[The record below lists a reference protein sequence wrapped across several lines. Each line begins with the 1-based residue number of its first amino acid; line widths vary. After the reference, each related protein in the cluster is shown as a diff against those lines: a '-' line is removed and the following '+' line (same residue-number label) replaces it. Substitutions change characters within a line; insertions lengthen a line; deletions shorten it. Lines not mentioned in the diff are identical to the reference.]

1 MESGKSFFGGLMGRP
16 LTPLLPPAVFLPPI
30 ITIPIP
36 MPKPI
41 PMLIPMPWLRP
52 WFMPRLEVWSTPR
65 DVRVSG
71 ESCPPPIPRLM
82 PLTPMV
88 LMMGMA
94 TVVGVV
100 VSAFLFTPFFWG

>member
-1 MESGKSFFGGLMGRP
+1 MARP
-16 LTPLLPPAVFLPPI
+16 LTPLLPPADLVPI
-30 ITIPIP
+30 ITGPQPMPIP
-36 MPKPI
+36 MPWP
-41 PMLIPMPWLRP
+41 RP
-52 WFMPRLEVWSTPR
+52 WFIPSVELWSTPR

-100 VSAFLFTPFFWG
+100 VSAFLFTPFFCGWRGG